1 MPWHFNRVY
10 MRPELLALVVL
21 GLSLSAAAN
30 AASTRGQLGDPVA
43 LNIGLVCEWQQ
54 RCILEQKS
62 AMKKSLKYVAKY
74 QPPQWRVHLCNKNA
88 ARSRLRVD
96 WVGFDHCIRNEAL
109 RPPPPRAPT
118 KASLKAKR
126 KRR

>member
-1 MPWHFNRVY
+1 
-10 MRPELLALVVL
+10 MRSMYLALA
-21 GLSLSAAAN
+21 GLTLPLAAAAT

-54 RCILEQKS
+54 ACIAAQKS

-96 WVGFDHCIRNEAL
+96 WIGFDHCIRNEAL
-109 RPPPPRAPT
+109 RPPPPKPAKPLY
-118 KASLKAKR
+118 KSALKPKR
-126 KRR
+126 QRR